1 MSKTIALI
9 TVSLSVFLLA
19 MFAGIYLWTGH
30 TTNTPACEI
39 KKLEEAVKPKPKIEY
54 HAMILSSTG
63 HHNSVI
69 SSHCFAVFCKT
80 ADGKAKE
87 HVTISWMPQD
97 LRIRPFAMRPQAGK
111 NLDLVQSLEWAESRH
126 AISDIIVEDGEHPF
140 LLTGTRRGRDAAKN
154 LAVYFRM
161 TGLMEVTKEY
171 KGDLLE
177 QFNLQHVK
185 RLDVE

>member
-1 MSKTIALI
+1 
-9 TVSLSVFLLA
+9 
-19 MFAGIYLWTGH
+19 
-30 TTNTPACEI
+30 
-39 KKLEEAVKPKPKIEY
+39 
-54 HAMILSSTG
+54 
-63 HHNSVI
+63 
-69 SSHCFAVFCKT
+69 
-80 ADGKAKE
+80 
-87 HVTISWMPQD
+87 
-97 LRIRPFAMRPQAGK
+97 MRPQAGK
-111 NLDLVQSLEWAESRH
+111 NLDLVQSLEWAESRHAVVEMAGPFPISEDLYNHAKCHQDLLESGCVQYKLFDTGYRPYATNCIH